1 MNDGLI
7 RQRRNLIVISVV
19 LTLFDFA
26 DVTIG
31 NVSVL
36 GTNLIIGNPVVMIGF
51 LWAMWAYF
59 LLRFLQY
66 LADES
71 NLGIASA
78 FKSKADGLIKPHIE
92 AIIARQPSGRQY
104 SNYGPDFIEKQGLLT
119 WHQPIKFYNTETGS
133 VEEIGREALPKYI
146 VALTILRSAMHV
158 LLFTPRG
165 TDYVL
170 PFLLAL
176 AAPLVT
182 WCA

>member
-1 MNDGLI
+1 MKDGLI
-7 RQRRNLIVISVV
+7 RQRRNLIATSVV

-26 DVTIG
+26 KVTVG
-31 NVSVL
+31 KVSVL
-36 GTNLIIGNPVVMIGF
+36 GTNLIVGNPVVVIGF

-66 LADES
+66 LAEES
-71 NLGIASA
+71 DLGIASA
-78 FKSKADGLIKPHIE
+78 FKSKSDDLIKPHIE
-92 AIIARQPSGRQY
+92 GIMARQSGERQY
-104 SNYGPDFIEKQGLLT
+104 SNYGPDFIEKRGLLT
-119 WHQPIKFYNTETGS
+119 WQQPIKFYNVETSS
-133 VEEIGREALPKYI
+133 VEEVGREALPKST
-146 VALTILRSAMHV
+146 VALTILRSLVHV
-158 LLFTPRG
+158 LVFTPRG